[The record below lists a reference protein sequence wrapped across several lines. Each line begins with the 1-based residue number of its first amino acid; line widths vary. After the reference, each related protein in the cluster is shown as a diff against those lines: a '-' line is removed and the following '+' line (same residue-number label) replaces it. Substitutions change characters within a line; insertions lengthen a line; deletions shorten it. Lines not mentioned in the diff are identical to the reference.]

1 MKFESF
7 TTKGNVRKNNEDNFL
22 LKLKSFPLIVVADG
36 MGGHK
41 AGDVASQVAVDL
53 IKNYEFEF
61 EKEIL
66 DEIEGLFNMVNKEII
81 TIGSKNPE
89 YKGMGTTL
97 SLALIYNNKLYIGH
111 IGDSRI
117 YIYRNSKLEKI
128 TTDDSLVNELIEKGK
143 ISKGEA
149 FNHPQKHILTQ
160 ALGTDYKINI
170 EKKIVELK
178 DNDILLF
185 CTDGLTDMIREEKIE
200 EIIANNFSD
209 INILARKLG
218 KKALENGGSDNITLI
233 TGIINL
239 R

>member
-22 LKLKSFPLIVVADG
+22 LKLKPFPLIVVADG

-66 DEIEGLFNMVNKEII
+66 DEIEDLFNMVNKEII

-209 INILARKLG
+209 INILAKKLG

-233 TGIINL
+233 TGIIN
-239 R
+239 

>member
-1 MKFESF
+1 MEFESF
-7 TTKGNVRKNNEDNFL
+7 TSKGNIRENNEDNFL
-22 LKLKSFPLIVVADG
+22 IKHEPFPLIVVADG

-61 EKEIL
+61 DKEIL
-66 DEIEGLFNMVNKEII
+66 DEVEDLINMVNREII
-81 TIGSKNPE
+81 NLGSKNPE

-117 YIYRNSKLEKI
+117 YIYRNANLEKI
-128 TTDDSLVNELIEKGK
+128 TTDDSLVNELIENGK

-160 ALGTDYKINI
+160 ALGTDFTINI
-170 EKKIVELK
+170 ENKIIELN

-200 EIIANNFSD
+200 EIITNNFSD
-209 INILARKLG
+209 INILTKKLG